1 VYCIFFE
8 KFNPYSYNSNM
19 PANLPPQYFEAE
31 KEYRNAK
38 TIEEKIQALRKMLAV
53 MPKHKGTDKLQA
65 EIRAKISKLQ
75 EELENQ
81 KKGKRTGAHWYIKKE
96 GAGQVILLGLPNSGK
111 TTLVNALCN
120 TNFETA
126 DYPFT
131 TQQPHAAMM
140 DFEDIKIQLIDT
152 PPLKEENDYRIFEL
166 IRNADLLAIV
176 LSLEGDPVLDFT
188 FIEEKLS
195 ERNITLKGTGTGEYE
210 LFGPITKR
218 AIIILN
224 KLDLAKDTK
233 HLEYLENHFKE
244 TYGIITFP
252 LSALYGTGTEE
263 VKKEIFKELDI
274 IRVYTKEPGKQPVLE
289 DPLILKKGSTVLD
302 AAREIHKDFE
312 KKLKYA
318 KVWGSTKFGGQRVER
333 DYKLQDRDIVEFHI

>member
-1 VYCIFFE
+1 
-8 KFNPYSYNSNM
+8 M

-38 TIEEKIQALRKMLAV
+38 TIEEKIHALKKMLAI

-81 KKGKRTGAHWYIKKE
+81 KKGKKSGAHWYIKKE
-96 GAGQVILLGLPNSGK
+96 GAGQVLLLGLPNSGK
-111 TTLVNALCN
+111 TTLVNTLCN

-131 TQQPHAAMM
+131 TQQPHAGMM

-152 PPLKEENDYRIFEL
+152 PPIKDDNDYKIFEL
-166 IRNADLLAIV
+166 VRNADLLAIV
-176 LSLEGDPVLDFT
+176 LSLDSEPINDFN
-188 FIEEKLS
+188 FIQEKLS
-195 ERNITLKGTGTGEYE
+195 ERNITLKGSGAGDYE
-210 LFGPITKR
+210 LFGPVTKR
-218 AIIILN
+218 AILILN
-224 KLDLAKDTK
+224 KLDLNKDAQYLK
-233 HLEYLENHFKE
+233 DLENHFK
-244 TYGIITFP
+244 GKFGLIAFP

-263 VKKEIFKELDI
+263 LKQEIFKELEI
-274 IRVYTKEPGKQPVLE
+274 IRVYTKEPGKPPVLA
-289 DPLILKKGSTVLD
+289 DPLILKRGSTVLD

-312 KKLKYA
+312 QKLKYA
-318 KVWGSTKFGGQRVER
+318 KVWGSTKFEGQRVER
-333 DYKLQDRDIVEFHI
+333 DYKLQDKDIVEFHI

>member
-1 VYCIFFE
+1 
-8 KFNPYSYNSNM
+8 M

-38 TIEEKIQALRKMLAV
+38 TIEEKIHALKKMLAI

-81 KKGKRTGAHWYIKKE
+81 KKGKKSGAHWYIKKE
-96 GAGQVILLGLPNSGK
+96 GAGQVLLLGLPNSGK
-111 TTLVNALCN
+111 TTLVNTLCN

-131 TQQPHAAMM
+131 TQQPHAGMM

-152 PPLKEENDYRIFEL
+152 PPIKDDNDYKIFEL
-166 IRNADLLAIV
+166 VRNADLLAIV
-176 LSLEGDPVLDFT
+176 LSLDSEPINDFN
-188 FIEEKLS
+188 FIQEKLS
-195 ERNITLKGTGTGEYE
+195 ERNITLKGSGAGDYE
-210 LFGPITKR
+210 LFGPVTKR
-218 AIIILN
+218 AILILN
-224 KLDLAKDTK
+224 KLDLTKDAQYLK
-233 HLEYLENHFKE
+233 DLENHFK
-244 TYGIITFP
+244 GKFGLIAFP

-263 VKKEIFKELDI
+263 LKQEIFKELEI
-274 IRVYTKEPGKQPVLE
+274 IRVYTKEPGKPPVLA

-312 KKLKYA
+312 QKLKYA
-318 KVWGSTKFGGQRVER
+318 KVWGSTKFEGQRVER
-333 DYKLQDRDIVEFHI
+333 DYKLQDKDIVEFHI

>member
-1 VYCIFFE
+1 
-8 KFNPYSYNSNM
+8 M

-38 TIEEKIQALRKMLAV
+38 TIEEKIHALKKMLAI

-65 EIRAKISKLQ
+65 EIRAKIAKLQ

-81 KKGKRTGAHWYIKKE
+81 KKGKKSGAHWYIKKE
-96 GAGQVILLGLPNSGK
+96 GAGQVLLLGLPNSGK
-111 TTLVNALCN
+111 TTLVNTLCN

-131 TQQPHAAMM
+131 TQQPHAGMM

-152 PPLKEENDYRIFEL
+152 PPIKDDNDYKIFEL
-166 IRNADLLAIV
+166 VRNADLLAIV
-176 LSLEGDPVLDFT
+176 LSLDSDPISDFN
-188 FIEEKLS
+188 FIQEKLS
-195 ERNITLKGTGTGEYE
+195 ERNITLKGSGTGDYE
-210 LFGPITKR
+210 LFGPVTKR
-218 AIIILN
+218 AILILN
-224 KLDLAKDTK
+224 KLDLTKDAQYLK
-233 HLEYLENHFKE
+233 DLENHFK
-244 TYGIITFP
+244 GKFGLIAFP

-263 VKKEIFKELDI
+263 LKQEIFKELEI
-274 IRVYTKEPGKQPVLE
+274 IRVYTKEPGKPPVLA

-312 KKLKYA
+312 QKLKYA
-318 KVWGSTKFGGQRVER
+318 KVWGSTKFEGQRVER
-333 DYKLQDRDIVEFHI
+333 DYKLQDKDIVEFHI

>member
-1 VYCIFFE
+1 
-8 KFNPYSYNSNM
+8 M

-38 TIEEKIQALRKMLAV
+38 TIEEKIQALRKMLSI

-81 KKGKRTGAHWYIKKE
+81 KKGKRTGPHWYIKKE

-120 TNFETA
+120 TNFVTA
-126 DYPFT
+126 NYPFT
-131 TQQPHAAMM
+131 TQQPQAAMM

-166 IRNADLLAIV
+166 IRNADLLTIV
-176 LSLEGDPVLDFT
+176 LGLESNPILDFT
-188 FIEEKLS
+188 FIQEKLS
-195 ERNITLKGTGTGEYE
+195 EKNITLKGTGTGEYE
-210 LFGPITKR
+210 LFGPVTKR
-218 AIIILN
+218 AIVILN
-224 KLDLAKDTK
+224 KLDLTKDTK
-233 HLEYLENHFKE
+233 YLEDLESHFKD

-289 DPLILKKGSTVLD
+289 DPLILKRGSTVLD

-318 KVWGSTKFGGQRVER
+318 KVWGSTKFEGQRVER
-333 DYKLQDRDIVEFHI
+333 DYRLEDKDIVEFHV

>member
-1 VYCIFFE
+1 
-8 KFNPYSYNSNM
+8 M

-38 TIEEKIQALRKMLAV
+38 TIEEKIHALKKMLAI

-81 KKGKRTGAHWYIKKE
+81 KKGKKSGAHWYIKKE
-96 GAGQVILLGLPNSGK
+96 GAGQVLLLGFPNSGK
-111 TTLVNALCN
+111 TTLVNTLCN

-131 TQQPHAAMM
+131 TQQPHAGMM

-152 PPLKEENDYRIFEL
+152 PPIKDDNDYKIFEL
-166 IRNADLLAIV
+166 VRNADLLAIV
-176 LSLEGDPVLDFT
+176 LSLDSEPINDFN
-188 FIEEKLS
+188 FIQEKLS
-195 ERNITLKGTGTGEYE
+195 ERNITLKGSGAGDYE
-210 LFGPITKR
+210 LFGPVTKR
-218 AIIILN
+218 AILILN
-224 KLDLAKDTK
+224 KLDLTKDAQYLK
-233 HLEYLENHFKE
+233 DLENHFK
-244 TYGIITFP
+244 GKFGLIAFP

-263 VKKEIFKELDI
+263 LKQEIFKELEI
-274 IRVYTKEPGKQPVLE
+274 IRVYTKEPGKPPVLA

-312 KKLKYA
+312 QKLKYA
-318 KVWGSTKFGGQRVER
+318 KVWGSTKFEGQRVER
-333 DYKLQDRDIVEFHI
+333 DYRLQDKDIVEFHI

>member
-1 VYCIFFE
+1 
-8 KFNPYSYNSNM
+8 M

-38 TIEEKIQALRKMLAV
+38 TIEEKIHALKKMLAI

-81 KKGKRTGAHWYIKKE
+81 KKGKKSGAHWYIKKE
-96 GAGQVILLGLPNSGK
+96 GAGQVLLLGLPNSGK
-111 TTLVNALCN
+111 TTLVNTLCN

-131 TQQPHAAMM
+131 TQQPHAGMM

-152 PPLKEENDYRIFEL
+152 PPIKDDNDYKIFEL
-166 IRNADLLAIV
+166 VRNADLLAIV
-176 LSLEGDPVLDFT
+176 LSLDSEPINDFN
-188 FIEEKLS
+188 FIQEKLS
-195 ERNITLKGTGTGEYE
+195 ERNITLKGSGAGDYE
-210 LFGPITKR
+210 LFGPVTKR
-218 AIIILN
+218 AVLILN
-224 KLDLAKDTK
+224 KLDLTKDAQYLK
-233 HLEYLENHFKE
+233 DLENHFK
-244 TYGIITFP
+244 GKFGLIAFP

-263 VKKEIFKELDI
+263 LKQEIFKELEI
-274 IRVYTKEPGKQPVLE
+274 IRVYTKEPGKPPVLA

-312 KKLKYA
+312 QKLKYA
-318 KVWGSTKFGGQRVER
+318 KVWGSTKFEGQRVER
-333 DYKLQDRDIVEFHI
+333 DYKLQDKDIVEFHI

>member
-1 VYCIFFE
+1 
-8 KFNPYSYNSNM
+8 M

-38 TIEEKIQALRKMLAV
+38 TIEEKIHALKKMLAI

-81 KKGKRTGAHWYIKKE
+81 KKGKKSGAHWYIKKE
-96 GAGQVILLGLPNSGK
+96 GAGQVLLLGLPNSGK
-111 TTLVNALCN
+111 TTLVNTLCN

-131 TQQPHAAMM
+131 TQHPHAGMM

-152 PPLKEENDYRIFEL
+152 PPIKDDNDYKIFEL
-166 IRNADLLAIV
+166 VRNADLLAIV
-176 LSLEGDPVLDFT
+176 LSLDSEPINDFN
-188 FIEEKLS
+188 FIQEKLS
-195 ERNITLKGTGTGEYE
+195 ERNITLKGSGAGDYE
-210 LFGPITKR
+210 LFGPVTKR
-218 AIIILN
+218 AILILN
-224 KLDLAKDTK
+224 KLDLTKDAQYLK
-233 HLEYLENHFKE
+233 DLENHFK
-244 TYGIITFP
+244 GKFGLIAFP

-263 VKKEIFKELDI
+263 LKQEIFKELEI
-274 IRVYTKEPGKQPVLE
+274 IRVYTKEPGKPPVLA

-312 KKLKYA
+312 QKLKYA
-318 KVWGSTKFGGQRVER
+318 KVWGSTKFEGQRVER
-333 DYKLQDRDIVEFHI
+333 DYKLQDKDIVEFHI

>member
-1 VYCIFFE
+1 
-8 KFNPYSYNSNM
+8 M

-38 TIEEKIQALRKMLAV
+38 TIEEKIHALKKMLAI

-81 KKGKRTGAHWYIKKE
+81 KKGKKSGAHWYIKKE
-96 GAGQVILLGLPNSGK
+96 GAGQVLLLGLPNSGK
-111 TTLVNALCN
+111 TTLVNTLCN

-131 TQQPHAAMM
+131 TQQPHAGMM

-152 PPLKEENDYRIFEL
+152 PPIKDDNDYKIFEL
-166 IRNADLLAIV
+166 VRNADLLAIV
-176 LSLEGDPVLDFT
+176 LSLDSDPINDFN
-188 FIEEKLS
+188 FIQEKLS
-195 ERNITLKGTGTGEYE
+195 ERNITLKGSGAGDYE
-210 LFGPITKR
+210 LFGPVTKR
-218 AIIILN
+218 AVLILN
-224 KLDLAKDTK
+224 KLDLTKDAQYLK
-233 HLEYLENHFKE
+233 DLENHFK
-244 TYGIITFP
+244 GKFGLIAFP

-263 VKKEIFKELDI
+263 LKQEIFKELEI
-274 IRVYTKEPGKQPVLE
+274 IRVYTKEPGKPPVLA

-312 KKLKYA
+312 QKLKYA
-318 KVWGSTKFGGQRVER
+318 KVWGSTKFEGQRVER
-333 DYKLQDRDIVEFHI
+333 DYKLQDKDIVEFHI